1 MLGQTLD
8 QRYKVVSQIGAG
20 GLADVYLGRDL
31 KLGRP
36 VAIKVLR
43 SEKVTPVTLA
53 RLRSEVE
60 LQAQLD
66 HPNIVRVYDVGTEPS
81 PYLVM
86 EFVDGAD
93 FETVLRRMS
102 LASLPRR
109 LHAVIQ
115 VTHGLE
121 ALHTRKFLHRDL
133 KPSNILISRDGIAKL
148 ADFGLCRLLEQDV
161 GLTREGSTVGTVLYI
176 PPEQLTGTPVDHR
189 ADLYAL
195 GVILFQCCTDRV
207 PFRGSAVDITYQHVY
222 TPPESPRKLNPQVP
236 SELESLVLRLL
247 EKTPDL
253 RPASAAAVRS
263 ELERILG
270 KHWPDLTE
278 ASMRTALGAKART
291 RDDQTASLNDENY
304 RTHDGGNDTL
314 EIAAG
319 GLRKSEDQLPAA
331 EELPELK
338 LVGESAAKTNK
349 PIGNPKAQVPDA
361 TTAVD
366 SPSPQRTP
374 SRQQDTS
381 AQVAPERTTKAADS
395 PKKKPVSIRKGNDS
409 ESDEFGS
416 LVQSGAYAPTLR
428 RKTNQK
434 SKSKSSNGI
443 TKLVLAGVVGV
454 TVTIGAVWGISS
466 LLRERQNGPGN
477 ETPVPPLAR
486 PTEPTRPTE
495 TPSPAMVAFAS
506 KIQGARIFVD
516 GELRGRTPLKVA
528 LELQPGRHK
537 LEIKFGKPT
546 LTQEVDLKNGESWVW
561 PATVDFSEDQIR
573 TTCRDSVCLL
583 KGPTGHGSGFL
594 VDDQQTIVTAAHVIS
609 DVRDLDAL
617 EFIFSPSGSREFPN
631 KDEFVRKG
639 AKLIHMDRIRDV
651 AIFHLNDPVPE
662 DRPPFLLVDDD
673 EKVELQTPVFGIGN
687 PQTGLPGNVS
697 ANEVAHGLLTH
708 DDPLKVVKDPDPKF
722 KDSLEIREGYS
733 GGPVIAKRTGEVIG
747 IVSQRWSFILL
758 SQNVVFNQTILQKT
772 FLVRRALEVW
782 RKVKGD
788 EEKEATHVAKVRS
801 DQQAGVGNSRVLNAG
816 LYLAVM
822 SSLYSDIAM
831 KTAESWKETMDPVIA
846 DRQFQINQLETKY
859 KKTMKKDDAK
869 EKALREVLGATIEGK
884 EIERA
889 IATLRAD
896 LRKRFNPEL
905 VKMTEEWYGLAAKD
919 EHIDADTR
927 KKLED
932 ANEGFLQLQKDATKL
947 DGDVDAFIKRVEAT
961 KKSVDEILMPLLD
974 DIAKQ
979 LEIEK
984 FSYPSFK
991 LTAE

>member
-20 GLADVYLGRDL
+20 GLADVFLGRDL

-43 SEKVTPVTLA
+43 SEQVTPVTLA

-66 HPNIVRVYDVGTEPS
+66 HPNIVRVYDVGTGAS
-81 PYLVM
+81 PYIVM
-86 EFVDGAD
+86 EFVDGAN

-207 PFRGSAVDITYQHVY
+207 PFRGSAVDITYQHVH

-236 SELESLVLRLL
+236 AELESLVLRLL
-247 EKTPDL
+247 EKTPDV

-291 RDDQTASLNDENY
+291 RDDESVSLSDENY
-304 RTHDGGNDTL
+304 RTHDGINDTL
-314 EIAAG
+314 EMAAR
-319 GLRKSEDQLPAA
+319 GLRKSEDQLPVA

-349 PIGNPKAQVPDA
+349 PIGSPKAQVPSA
-361 TTAVD
+361 TTAID
-366 SPSPQRTP
+366 SPSPQRAP

-395 PKKKPVSIRKGNDS
+395 PKKKPVSTRKGNDS

-443 TKLVLAGVVGV
+443 TKLVVAGVVGV

-466 LLRERQNGPGN
+466 LLPDGQNRSRN
-477 ETPVPPLAR
+477 EIPAPVQ
-486 PTEPTRPTE
+486 
-495 TPSPAMVAFAS
+495 PSPQAARSPEPPAPGQVRFS
-506 KIQGARIFVD
+506 TKIKGARLFVD
-516 GELRGRTPLKVA
+516 GEPRGSTPLKSG

-537 LEIKFGKPT
+537 LEIKFGKLT
-546 LTQEVDLKNGESWVW
+546 LTQELELKNGESWVW
-561 PATVDFSEDQIR
+561 PVAIDFSDDQIR

-651 AIFHLNDPVPE
+651 AIFHLNDPIPE

-673 EKVELQTPVFGIGN
+673 EKIDLQTPVFGIGN

-782 RKVKGD
+782 RNVKGD

-801 DQQAGVGNSRVLNAG
+801 DQQAGVGNSRILNAG

-822 SSLYSDIAM
+822 SSLYSDIAL
-831 KTAESWKETMDPVIA
+831 KTAESWKEQMEPVIA
-846 DRQFQINQLETKY
+846 ERQFQITQLETKY
-859 KKTMKKDDAK
+859 KKTMKKDEAR
-869 EKALREVLGATIEGK
+869 EKALREVLSATIEGK
-884 EIERA
+884 GIERA
-889 IATLRAD
+889 IGTLRVE

-905 VKMTEEWYGLAAKD
+905 LKMTEEWYGLAAKD

-932 ANEGFLQLQKDATKL
+932 AYQGFLRLQKDATKL
-947 DGDVDAFIKRVEAT
+947 DGDVDAFIERVDAT
-961 KKSVDEILMPLLD
+961 KKSVDEILKPLLQ

-979 LEIEK
+979 LDLK
-984 FSYPSFK
+984 NYDYPSFK